1 MLLTFHDDWLVT
13 GALVMGGGDNEMK
26 MGVRGTWRQPDASHL
41 TWTFLE
47 GNAISGRLNGVDQE
61 IPADQK
67 EWTRY
72 PDPSRSAASI
82 ISLSSSAM
90 SLALDNY
97 TLSCAR

>member
-41 TWTFLE
+41 TWTFRE
-47 GNAISGRLNGVDQE
+47 ANTISVRLNGVDQE
-61 IPADQK
+61 IPADDK

-72 PDPSRSAASI
+72 PDPSRSATSI
-82 ISLSSSAM
+82 ISLSGNAM